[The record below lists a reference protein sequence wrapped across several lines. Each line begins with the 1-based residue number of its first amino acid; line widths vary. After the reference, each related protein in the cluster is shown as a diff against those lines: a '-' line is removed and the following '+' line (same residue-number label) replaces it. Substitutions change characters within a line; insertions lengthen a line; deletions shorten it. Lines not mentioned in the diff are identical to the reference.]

1 MLGKVPGEGHLRLRL
16 FPGHESV
23 SGPRYLWRS
32 DASPWGRIS
41 PGDRNGR
48 GKESVLVG
56 QRGLAVYGS
65 ETERRGRGK
74 VLFL

>member
-1 MLGKVPGEGHLRLRL
+1 MEGHLRLRL

-32 DASPWGRIS
+32 DVGPWGRIS
-41 PGDRNGR
+41 LGDRDGR
-48 GKESVLVG
+48 GKESVSGG
-56 QRGLAVYGS
+56 QRGLAVCAS
-65 ETERRGRGK
+65 ETEGRRRGK